1 MNKESNESHLRN
13 LLQLKIGRQIIIGG
27 LVNRASYS
35 GLILVTFLFVQH
47 KVVSFSIVGLI
58 MGSITLGL
66 AMGRLLQGLMADRIG
81 FKNLLLLCGVF
92 HFVVVIEFTFLLRNV
107 SLLLLLASVAV
118 LLGLSAPATSPIT
131 RAMWANVVPKSNLKS
146 AQLLESTINEVACMI
161 GPAIAGI
168 GCLIISLDSMML
180 VMGGL
185 VSTGACI
192 LGLSKAAEK
201 WQRIR
206 HSGGSHFLKSLS
218 PIILLGLTAGIAG
231 GLIEVAV
238 PAFAINSGSPLSSGF
253 LLTCWGIGSSLGGFA
268 MMTLGVKVPIK
279 IRMRV
284 SVLILGATAYL
295 MSMSNS
301 IEMLAFLVFLH
312 GLPAAPAWSTLYS
325 LADQRNI
332 KIRETEKYSWI
343 LAVSTAGVALGN
355 YLGGNIISIWGV
367 AYSFIG
373 GGSILMI
380 IFFLIK
386 QVFNSEKLNVLD
398 HTD

>member
-1 MNKESNESHLRN
+1 MNEESNESHVKY
-13 LLQLKIGRQIIIGG
+13 LLQLKIGRQIILGG

-35 GLILVTFLFVQH
+35 GLILVTFLFVQQ

-66 AMGRLLQGLMADRIG
+66 AVGRLLQGLIADRIG
-81 FKNLLLLCGVF
+81 FRNLLLLCGVF
-92 HFVVVIEFTFLLRNV
+92 HFVVVIGFTFLLRNV
-107 SLLLLLASVAV
+107 TFLLPLASVAV

-161 GPAIAGI
+161 GPAITGI

-185 VSTGACI
+185 VATGACI

-201 WQRIR
+201 WRR
-206 HSGGSHFLKSLS
+206 TAHSSDSHFLKSLS
-218 PIILLGLTAGIAG
+218 PIILLGFTAGIAG

-253 LLTCWGIGSSLGGFA
+253 LLTCWGIGASLGGFA
-268 MMTLGVKVPIK
+268 MMALGVKVPIK

-284 SVLILGATAYL
+284 SVLILGGTAYL
-295 MSMSNS
+295 MSMSDS
-301 IEMLAFLVFLH
+301 IAMLAFLVFLH

-367 AYSFIG
+367 SYSFIG

-386 QVFNSEKLNVLD
+386 SVFNSEK
-398 HTD
+398 

>member
-1 MNKESNESHLRN
+1 MNEESNKSHLKY

-66 AMGRLLQGLMADRIG
+66 AIGRLFQGLMADRIG
-81 FKNLLLLCGVF
+81 FRNLLLLCGVL
-92 HFVVVIEFTFLLRNV
+92 HLVVVIAFTFLLRNV
-107 SLLLLLASVAV
+107 SSSIPLASFAV

-146 AQLLESTINEVACMI
+146 AQLLESTINEVACML
-161 GPAIAGI
+161 GPAITGI

-180 VMGGL
+180 VTGGL
-185 VSTGACI
+185 VSTGAFI

-201 WQRIR
+201 WRRIK
-206 HSGGSHFLKSLS
+206 HSSGSYFLKSLS

-238 PAFAINSGSPLSSGF
+238 PAFAINAGSPLSSGF
-253 LLTCWGIGSSLGGFA
+253 LLTCWGIGSSIGGFA
-268 MMTLGVKVPIK
+268 MITLGVRVPIK

-295 MSMSNS
+295 MSMSSS
-301 IEMLAFLVFLH
+301 IEMLGFLVFLH

-325 LADQRNI
+325 LADQRNL

-386 QVFNSEKLNVLD
+386 PVFNSQKLNVLD
-398 HTD
+398 HTG

>member
-1 MNKESNESHLRN
+1 MNEESNESHLKY
-13 LLQLKIGRQIIIGG
+13 LLQLKIGRQIILGG

-35 GLILVTFLFVQH
+35 GLILVTFLFVQQ

-66 AMGRLLQGLMADRIG
+66 AVGRLLQGLIADRIG
-81 FKNLLLLCGVF
+81 FRNLLLLCGVF
-92 HFVVVIEFTFLLRNV
+92 HFVVIIGFTFLLRNV
-107 SLLLLLASVAV
+107 TFLLPLASVAV

-161 GPAIAGI
+161 GPAITGI

-185 VSTGACI
+185 VATGACI

-201 WQRIR
+201 WRR
-206 HSGGSHFLKSLS
+206 TAHSSDSHFLKSLS
-218 PIILLGLTAGIAG
+218 PIILLGFTAGIAG

-253 LLTCWGIGSSLGGFA
+253 LLTCWGIGASLGGFA
-268 MMTLGVKVPIK
+268 MMALGVKVPIK

-284 SVLILGATAYL
+284 SVLILGGTAYL
-295 MSMSNS
+295 MSMSDS
-301 IEMLAFLVFLH
+301 IAMLAFLVFLH

-367 AYSFIG
+367 SYSFIG

-386 QVFNSEKLNVLD
+386 SVFNSEK
-398 HTD
+398 

>member
-1 MNKESNESHLRN
+1 MNEESNESHLKY
-13 LLQLKIGRQIIIGG
+13 LLQLKIGRQIILGG

-35 GLILVTFLFVQH
+35 GLILVTFLFVQQ

-66 AMGRLLQGLMADRIG
+66 AVGRLLQGLIADRIG
-81 FKNLLLLCGVF
+81 FRNLLLLCGVF
-92 HFVVVIEFTFLLRNV
+92 HFVVVIGFTFLLRNV
-107 SLLLLLASVAV
+107 TFLLPLASVAV

-161 GPAIAGI
+161 GPAITGI

-185 VSTGACI
+185 VATGACI

-201 WQRIR
+201 WRR
-206 HSGGSHFLKSLS
+206 TAHSSDSHFLKSLS
-218 PIILLGLTAGIAG
+218 LIILLGFTAGIAG

-253 LLTCWGIGSSLGGFA
+253 LLTCWGIGASLGGFA
-268 MMTLGVKVPIK
+268 MMALGVKVPIK

-284 SVLILGATAYL
+284 SVLILGGTAYL
-295 MSMSNS
+295 MSMSDS
-301 IEMLAFLVFLH
+301 IAMLAFLVFLH

-367 AYSFIG
+367 SYSFIG

-386 QVFNSEKLNVLD
+386 SVFNSEK
-398 HTD
+398 

>member
-1 MNKESNESHLRN
+1 MNEESNESHLKY
-13 LLQLKIGRQIIIGG
+13 LLQLKIGRQIILGG

-35 GLILVTFLFVQH
+35 GLILVTFLFVQQ

-66 AMGRLLQGLMADRIG
+66 AVGRLLQGLIADRIG
-81 FKNLLLLCGVF
+81 FRNLLLLCGVF
-92 HFVVVIEFTFLLRNV
+92 HFVVVIGFTFLLRNV
-107 SLLLLLASVAV
+107 TFLLPLASVAV

-161 GPAIAGI
+161 GPAITGI

-185 VSTGACI
+185 VATGACI

-201 WQRIR
+201 WRR
-206 HSGGSHFLKSLS
+206 TAHSSDSHFLKSLS
-218 PIILLGLTAGIAG
+218 PIILLGFTAGIAG

-253 LLTCWGIGSSLGGFA
+253 LLTCWGIGASLGGFA
-268 MMTLGVKVPIK
+268 MMALGVKVPIK

-284 SVLILGATAYL
+284 SVLILGGTAYL
-295 MSMSNS
+295 MSMSDS
-301 IEMLAFLVFLH
+301 IAMLAFLVFLH

-367 AYSFIG
+367 SYSFIG

-386 QVFNSEKLNVLD
+386 SVFNSEK
-398 HTD
+398 

>member
-1 MNKESNESHLRN
+1 VNEQSNESHLRN

-47 KVVSFSIVGLI
+47 KVVLFSIVGLI

-81 FKNLLLLCGVF
+81 FKNLLILCGVF
-92 HFVVVIEFTFLLRNV
+92 HFVVVIGFTFLLRNV
-107 SLLLLLASVAV
+107 SFLLPLASVAV

-192 LGLSKAAEK
+192 LGLSRAAEK
-201 WQRIR
+201 WRRIR

>member
-1 MNKESNESHLRN
+1 VNKESNESHLRN

-27 LVNRASYS
+27 LVNRASYN

-92 HFVVVIEFTFLLRNV
+92 HFVVVIGFTFLLRNV
-107 SLLLLLASVAV
+107 SFLLSLASVAV

-146 AQLLESTINEVACMI
+146 AQLLESTINEVACLI

-201 WQRIR
+201 WRLIR

-238 PAFAINSGSPLSSGF
+238 PAFAINSGSPLLSGF

-367 AYSFIG
+367 AFSFIG

-386 QVFNSEKLNVLD
+386 PVFNSEKLNFLD
-398 HTD
+398 HTG

>member
-92 HFVVVIEFTFLLRNV
+92 HFVVVIGFTFLLRNV
-107 SLLLLLASVAV
+107 SFLLPLASVAV

-201 WQRIR
+201 WRRIR
-206 HSGGSHFLKSLS
+206 HSSGSHFLKSLS

-367 AYSFIG
+367 TFSFIG

-386 QVFNSEKLNVLD
+386 PVFNSEKLNVLD
-398 HTD
+398 HTG